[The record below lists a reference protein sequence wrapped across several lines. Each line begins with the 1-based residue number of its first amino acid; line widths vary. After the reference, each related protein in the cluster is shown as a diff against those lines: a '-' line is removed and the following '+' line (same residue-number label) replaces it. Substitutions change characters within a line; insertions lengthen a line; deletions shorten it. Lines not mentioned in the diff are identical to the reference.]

1 MRIKEASANLAQAT
15 AEDRASVNNLTYV
28 NMNLLTQ
35 VAYQSNHMATK
46 DTAMA
51 TMQNIINQLQE

>member
-15 AEDRASVNNLTYV
+15 AEDRAAVNNLTYV

-35 VAYQSNHMATK
+35 VAEQANHMATK